1 MLDNIRHQLQDR
13 NIKKVADATGISRQT
28 ITQIRDGVNTN
39 PMLSTIIALHEYFE
53 KQSQVVRN
61 DD

>member
-28 ITQIRDGVNTN
+28 ITQIRDGANTN
-39 PMLSTIIALHEYFE
+39 PTLSTIIALNEYFE
-53 KQSQVVRN
+53 NQNRAVRN